1 MTKTILVVDD
11 ESSIRDALSKVLHAE
26 DYEVVSAENGL
37 EAIEKFGAEK
47 IDLLLLDLGL
57 PVKDG
62 WDTLKWLAEVNPLLP
77 VIIITGRWQQRELA
91 EKAGADALMDKP
103 LNVPCLLQ
111 TIRELVDEPVECRAQ
126 RAKNR
131 TSGFRHVSCDHELF
145 IKGLNDRF
153 TTPYKNNLPRIEG
166 PLNYRR
172 HDLEPDN

>member
-11 ESSIRDALSKVLHAE
+11 ESSIREALSKVLHAE
-26 DYEVVSAENGL
+26 DYEVVCAENGQ
-37 EAIEKFGAEK
+37 EAIEKFGQEK

-77 VIIITGRWQQRELA
+77 VVIITGRWQQRELA

-111 TIRELVDEPVECRAQ
+111 TIRELVDEPMESRAQ

-131 TSGFRHVSCDHELF
+131 TSGFRYVSCDHELF
-145 IKGLNDRF
+145 REMLRERY
-153 TTPYKNNLPRIEG
+153 TTPYLCPGLKVT
-166 PLNYRR
+166 
-172 HDLEPDN
+172 